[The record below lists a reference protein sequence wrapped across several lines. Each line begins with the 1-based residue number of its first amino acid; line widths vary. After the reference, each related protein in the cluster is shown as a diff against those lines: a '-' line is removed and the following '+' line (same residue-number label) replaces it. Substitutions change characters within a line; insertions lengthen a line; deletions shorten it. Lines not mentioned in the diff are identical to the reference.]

1 MRFDHTVNCVSLS
14 GSTRRVAACAR
25 EVVVVYD
32 FDSRCVVFRLDA
44 GDALYSVALSR
55 SGKSVLFGG
64 ASKEVKL
71 CDVTTAALRYEA
83 RADDRVRGRALRRRR
98 GAGRGFD
105 ATLRLHH
112 VGRGAPCAVGEC
124 GATARAVAVD
134 RAGAVLAVG
143 GDGGVPLLRPARVPV
158 AAFLEREA
166 PGQGLDRLRDS
177 GRDPRRGRRLRERRR
192 ALRRGRRRRALAQDV
207 VARQGA
213 PFTWA
218 VHFSGDGNTLA
229 IGHWDAYAYLVDAAD
244 LREFGAIERGDRV
257 SRRAVERR
265 RSSPSAAGQARG
277 GLAVDGDHIA
287 ALFETVHE
295 AFVYAVALSRDRRGN
310 RAIRAS
316 FDARARDRHDD
327 AVLAV
332 GRVDCLVAVF
342 DVASEARTATIAM
355 EGLVQNLCFAP
366 AARDLAIA
374 AEQNTVDVNPVSGES
389 ILQYA
394 AGSDHRSPADFWS
407 DFLVKAGA
415 RFRYFEHRESDDGA
429 AHRPSGAFH
438 ARNSLRHMLSRRSFD
453 GAGRAAPT
461 FANFATLGGAG
472 VRAHLKKTE
481 VAAMIVP
488 FERVLGTFGA
498 TP

>member
-1 MRFDHTVNCVSLS
+1 MPVWVRFRCASRTVETHN
-14 GSTRRVAACAR
+14 
-25 EVVVVYD
+25 
-32 FDSRCVVFRLDA
+32 
-44 GDALYSVALSR
+44 VALSR

-83 RADDRVRGRALRRRR
+83 RADDRVR
-98 GAGRGFD
+98 
-105 ATLRLHH
+105 
-112 VGRGAPCAVGEC
+112 
-124 GATARAVAVD
+124 AVALCGDDEPSWSAKHRGKVWTVSVTPD
-134 RAGAVLAVG
+134 GTRVAAGDYANAVVLYAAADGAVLWLKTPWLGKA
-143 GDGGVPLLRPARVPV
+143 RPS
-158 AAFLEREA
+158 
-166 PGQGLDRLRDS
+166 PGPS
-177 GRDPRRGRRLRERRR
+177 TSP
-192 ALRRGRRRRALAQDV
+192 ATAK
-207 VARQGA
+207 
-213 PFTWA
+213 
-218 VHFSGDGNTLA
+218 LA

-257 SRRAVERR
+257 AVAL
-265 RSSPSAAGQARG
+265 SSDGALVAAAAGTSAAVY
-277 GLAVDGDHIA
+277 AVDGDHIA

-295 AFVYAVALSRDRRGN
+295 AF
-310 RAIRAS
+310 
-316 FDARARDRHDD
+316 
-327 AVLAV
+327 
-332 GRVDCLVAVF
+332 
-342 DVASEARTATIAM
+342 
-355 EGLVQNLCFAP
+355 
-366 AARDLAIA
+366 
-374 AEQNTVDVNPVSGES
+374 
-389 ILQYA
+389 

-453 GAGRAAPT
+453 GGRAGAAPT